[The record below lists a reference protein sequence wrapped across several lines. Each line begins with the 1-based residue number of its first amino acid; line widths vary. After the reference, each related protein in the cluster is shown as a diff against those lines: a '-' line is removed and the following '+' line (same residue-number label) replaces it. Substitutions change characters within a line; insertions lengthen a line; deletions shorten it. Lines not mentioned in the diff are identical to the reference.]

1 MCAFKAHPNTGP
13 RSGAAPGLHI
23 CNGVQK
29 CAVAREAFI
38 PSRPLF
44 ANEGRVSGL
53 LPAVS
58 ELCGFGAA
66 ADSPR
71 LRPSVR
77 SERRGQAPRFVSS
90 GEKRVSTANVCT
102 RLQKKRKNICVGQ
115 AGCLP
120 AALYD
125 SVVTFVKLGV
135 TSGTT
140 C

>member
-38 PSRPLF
+38 PSRPSF

-53 LPAVS
+53 LPVVS
-58 ELCGFGAA
+58 ELCGFGTA

-71 LRPSVR
+71 LSPSVR
-77 SERRGQAPRFVSS
+77 SERRGQAPRFVSG

-102 RLQKKRKNICVGQ
+102 RLQKKKGKTYVSASQ
-115 AGCLP
+115 AVCQQH
-120 AALYD
+120 
-125 SVVTFVKLGV
+125 FMIQ
-135 TSGTT
+135 
-140 C
+140 